1 MSIRFY
7 YQPGHRDDPVVAATP
22 EEANAIIDDLLTQ
35 PYDLSMADLY
45 LAEDTTAAPGP
56 ALSVGVDPDRGVG
69 GLAYQTADG
78 RWFSRGQDSEHDE
91 VVYCYYGNE
100 REFPHDSEIPLDKI
114 RAAVAEFLENDGA
127 RPGGVDWQ
135 AAPTG

>member
-7 YQPGHRDDPVVAATP
+7 YQPGHRDEPVVAATP

-45 LAEDTTAAPGP
+45 LSENPAAEPGP
-56 ALSVGVDPDRGVG
+56 ALSVGVDPERGVG
-69 GLAYQTADG
+69 GLAFQTPDG
-78 RWFSRGQDSEHDE
+78 RWFSKGQTSKYDE

-100 REFPHDSEIPLDKI
+100 REFPHDSEIPLDHI
-114 RAAVAEFLENDGA
+114 RAAVAEFLESGGQ
-127 RPGGVDWQ
+127 RPASVEWQ